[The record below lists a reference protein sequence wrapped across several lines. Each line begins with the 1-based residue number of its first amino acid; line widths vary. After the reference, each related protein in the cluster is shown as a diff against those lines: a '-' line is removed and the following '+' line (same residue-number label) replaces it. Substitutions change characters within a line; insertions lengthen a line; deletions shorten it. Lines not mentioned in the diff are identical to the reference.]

1 MKNTYLLIT
10 LLLLMGFT
18 VSAQTEIEITTTT
31 TTETEAD
38 TIIERKHVSMDIP
51 NYDVDGRS
59 VTIRLGRMD
68 FGIST
73 YVDSE
78 GSLDLPSELDFLDQ
92 VLWRSINVGITAVD
106 AHINFGPDN
115 AKARFGFTTG
125 LKFNWVHYSMSQD
138 YALERNQPTL
148 LSAINFDVPELRKNR
163 LRATYLQIPFL
174 LEFSTN
180 VRKRRK
186 ALHLGVGYV
195 HQILLG
201 SQYKYK
207 TTEGDK
213 TKTRGE
219 FNLRKSMGL
228 IEGRIG
234 IGHLNF
240 YVQYGLNYLFQD
252 NAIGGP
258 DFGNV
263 TPINFGINIIP
274 R

>member
-18 VSAQTEIEITTTT
+18 VTAQTEIEITTTT

-148 LSAINFDVPELRKNR
+148 LSALDFEVPELRKNR
-163 LRATYLQIPFL
+163 IRATYLQIPFL
-174 LEFSTN
+174 LEFSSN
-180 VRKRRK
+180 ARKRRK
-186 ALHLGVGYV
+186 AFHLGVGYV
-195 HQILLG
+195 HQFLLG

-207 TTEGDK
+207 TSDGDK

-252 NAIGGP
+252 DALGGP

>member
-1 MKNTYLLIT
+1 MKNTYLLLT
-10 LLLLMGFT
+10 LLLFMGFT
-18 VSAQTEIEITTTT
+18 LTAQTEIEITTTIE
-31 TTETEAD
+31 TETETETD

-51 NYDVDGRS
+51 NYDIDGRS
-59 VTIRLGRMD
+59 FTIRLGRMD

-78 GSLDLPSELDFLDQ
+78 GSIDLPSELDFLDQ

-106 AHINFGPDN
+106 AHISFGPDD
-115 AKARFGFTTG
+115 AKARFGFSTG

-138 YALERNQPTL
+138 YSLERNQPDVF
-148 LSAINFDVPELRKNR
+148 SAISFEVPELRKNR
-163 LRATYLQIPFL
+163 LRGTYLQVPLL
-174 LEFSTN
+174 LEFTTN
-180 VRKRRK
+180 ARKRRK
-186 ALHLGVGYV
+186 SLHLGVGYV
-195 HQILLG
+195 HQLLLG

-240 YVQYGLNYLFQD
+240 YVQYGLNTLFQD
-252 NAIGGP
+252 GALG
-258 DFGNV
+258 DFTV
-263 TPINFGINIIP
+263 TPVNFGINIIP

>member
-125 LKFNWVHYSMSQD
+125 LKFNWVH
-138 YALERNQPTL
+138 L